1 MLVVKS
7 WLSFGKGEK
16 KMSRIGR
23 MPIVIPNGVN
33 VNVDKDNVVSVDG
46 KLGRLSQNVDK
57 LIKVEVKDGH
67 VVLTRPN
74 DLPDTKAKHGL
85 YRMLVA
91 NMVKGVSEGF
101 SKTLIINGVGYKV
114 IKQGNKVVM
123 SLGFSHP
130 VEIVEEDGITLETPD
145 ATTLVVKGTN
155 KELVGQYAAKVR
167 GLRPVEPYHAYG
179 IRYKDEVVIKKV
191 GKVSGKK

>member
-1 MLVVKS
+1 
-7 WLSFGKGEK
+7 
-16 KMSRIGR
+16 MSRIGR

-33 VNVDKDNVVSVDG
+33 VNIDKDNVVTVDG
-46 KLGRLSQNVDK
+46 KLGKLSQKVDK
-57 LIKVEVKDGH
+57 IIKVEVQDGH

-91 NMVKGVSEGF
+91 NMIHGVSEGF

-114 IKQGNKVVM
+114 VKQGNKVVM

-130 VEIVEEDGITLETPD
+130 VEIVEEEGITLETPD
-145 ATTLVVKGTN
+145 ATTLVVKGIS

-179 IRYKDEVVIKKV
+179 IRYNDEVVIKKV